1 MSDLNRLKVVLAEN
15 KIANKALAEH
25 LKRREE
31 TVSRWCSNKQQPSL
45 EELNSIAKF
54 LRVDIRELLNPS
66 DWSENMVEGVKKK
79 ASNNYEDE

>member
-15 KIANKALAEH
+15 KVANKALAEH
-25 LKRREE
+25 LRRREE

-45 EELNSIAKF
+45 EELNSISKF

-66 DWSENMVEGVKKK
+66 DWSKSEVEGFEKK
-79 ASNNYEDE
+79 

>member
-31 TVSRWCSNKQQPSL
+31 TVSRWCNNKQQPSL
-45 EELNSIAKF
+45 EELNSIAEF
-54 LRVDIRELLNPS
+54 LRVDIRDLLNPS
-66 DWSENMVEGVKKK
+66 DWSESKVEGFEK
-79 ASNNYEDE
+79 